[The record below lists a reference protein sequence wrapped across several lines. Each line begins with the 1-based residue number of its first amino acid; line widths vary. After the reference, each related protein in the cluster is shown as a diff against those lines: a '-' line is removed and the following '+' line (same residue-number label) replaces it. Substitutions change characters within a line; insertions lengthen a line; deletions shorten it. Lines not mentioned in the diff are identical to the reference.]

1 MQRQRRVQRLGVFGE
16 PGRQLAGHLA
26 HRVHLASLGHGQAF
40 AQQVEHHAVLHDVVV
55 GRGEAGA
62 LHPLVFVA
70 KVAHGVGDD
79 GGPGLRQCR
88 VGRVLR
94 RRQQVHELPVH
105 GVHGLVIQ

>member
-1 MQRQRRVQRLGVFGE
+1 M
-16 PGRQLAGHLA
+16 
-26 HRVHLASLGHGQAF
+26 
-40 AQQVEHHAVLHDVVV
+40 LHDVVV

-62 LHPLVFVA
+62 LHPFVFAA

-105 GVHGLVIQ
+105 GVHGLVIQQQRIGPFNSVHDDLQIQFVVESLTAPVRCGFDPAQELRMPVDRH